1 MRDQLEA
8 LADWRDV
15 LAPRINMFRRY
26 HDGDHLAPFASQL
39 FLQRYRWLIRQSR
52 ENLLPAAVS
61 GFTDLLVIEDWTGDL
76 DADQRGRLN
85 RLASFVHRE
94 AFITGDA
101 YSVTWNNPKGEPRAI
116 FKRADQVI
124 PHVSEDDPD
133 VLDWAMTPWIDRD
146 GLARVN
152 IYFPDRMERWCSRLP
167 VVDKTKNKLRDFPVD
182 QIAWQPYTDTDGR
195 DHLPHDFGAVP
206 VVWWKRQPDD
216 QWSHGSSIL
225 EQAIPA
231 QDELNHIKAT
241 GNAAVERIA
250 APIRYAL
257 ADKPPPGGKVDFDPT
272 REDILG
278 LTATSAGQ
286 FPGPDADALV
296 ALRADARQ
304 SLANI
309 VGVPPY
315 VFSQHSGDIPSGE
328 SLRMLNARRTAIVK
342 AFGADSIPCWR
353 GQLNCSAWTASRGSP
368 IPTPSPTSRP
378 PNWHAPRR
386 TWACLLSSGS
396 APSATTLM
404 PALMAGRP
412 SLRPCVPRPPCLLPL
427 SVAASGR
434 EPACDPVGCPS
445 SAASRHCEADR
456 RGV

>member
-101 YSVTWNNPKGEPRAI
+101 YSVTWRNPQGEPRAI

-152 IYFPDRMERWCSRLP
+152 VYYPDRMERWCSRLP
-167 VVDKTKNKLRDFPVD
+167 VVDKAKNKLRDFPVD

-315 VFSQHSGDIPSGE
+315 VFSQQSGDVPSGE

-353 GQLNCSAWTASRGSP
+353 GQLELLGLVGEPKYADPATLSDLEAADLARAEKDMGLPVEQWLRTLGYDPDASLDGG
-368 IPTPSPTSRP
+368 PTLAEAVR
-378 PNWHAPRR
+378 AE
-386 TWACLLSSGS
+386 A
-396 APSATTLM
+396 
-404 PALMAGRP
+404 
-412 SLRPCVPRPPCLLPL
+412 
-427 SVAASGR
+427 
-434 EPACDPVGCPS
+434 EQ
-445 SAASRHCEADR
+445 SAAAIGRSFREGA
-456 RGV
+456 GL